1 MTLELFYMVLGI
13 VAGICICLE
22 GTLNSLLG
30 RHVGVLK
37 AALAPFSIGL
47 IAVIIMVIVFDK
59 GKGIKIAAWMEAPWY
74 SYFGG
79 VLAAIFVALIILIV
93 PKVGITAALTSI
105 IVGQL
110 LMSVI
115 LDATGLFAL
124 ERIPVSVPRII
135 GVLLLLAGMRLI
147 FIRPT

>member
-1 MTLELFYMVLGI
+1 MNLELFYMVLGV

-59 GKGIKIAAWMEAPWY
+59 GKGIKITTWMEAPWY

-79 VLAAIFVALIILIV
+79 VMAAIFVALIILIV

-147 FIRPT
+147 FIKPT

>member
-1 MTLELFYMVLGI
+1 
-13 VAGICICLE
+13 
-22 GTLNSLLG
+22 
-30 RHVGVLK
+30 
-37 AALAPFSIGL
+37 
-47 IAVIIMVIVFDK
+47 
-59 GKGIKIAAWMEAPWY
+59 MEAPWY

-93 PKVGITAALTSI
+93 PKVGITAALTAI

-110 LMSVI
+110 SMSMF

-124 ERIPVSVPRII
+124 ERIPISVPRII

-147 FIRPT
+147 FIKPT

>member
-1 MTLELFYMVLGI
+1 MKLELFYMVLGV

-37 AALAPFSIGL
+37 AALAPFCTGL
-47 IAVIIMVIVFDK
+47 VALTIIIIVFDK
-59 GKGIKIAAWMEAPWY
+59 GKGIKISTLMEAPWY

-79 VLAAIFVALIILIV
+79 VMAAIFVSLIILIV
-93 PKVGITAALTSI
+93 PKVGITAALTAI

-110 LMSVI
+110 SMSMF

-124 ERIPVSVPRII
+124 ERIPISVPRII

-147 FIRPT
+147 FMKPT